1 MSTLSDGITTIEL
14 DDGLAWA
21 DEWAW
26 QPVAQS
32 ARRTITG
39 ALVVT
44 TQAVVA
50 GQPITLAAE
59 ADDKGWLTRAQLQQC
74 RTWAAVAGQVLT
86 LTYRGTAYS
95 VMWRVQD
102 GAIDARPVM
111 PWLDDDAQDNYRATL
126 RFMRT
131 T

>member
-1 MSTLSDGITTIEL
+1 MTTLSDGTTTIDL
-14 DDGLAWA
+14 PDALVWA
-21 DEWAW
+21 DELTWA
-26 QPVAQS
+26 PVAQT

-44 TQAVVA
+44 TQAMQA

-59 ADDKGWLTRAQLQQC
+59 RDDQGWITRAALLQC
-74 RTWAAVAGQVLT
+74 RAWAAIAGQVMT

-95 VMWRVQD
+95 VLWRLQD

-111 PWLDDDAQDNYRATL
+111 PWTDDAADDHYRATL

-131 T
+131 

>member
-1 MSTLSDGITTIEL
+1 MTTLSDGTTTIEL

-32 ARRTITG
+32 AKRSITG

-44 TQAVVA
+44 QQTVTA
-50 GQPITLAAE
+50 GQPMTLAAE
-59 ADDKGWLTRAQLQQC
+59 ADDKGWITRAQLLQC
-74 RTWAAVAGQVLT
+74 RTWAATQGLVLT

-95 VMWRVQD
+95 VIWRLQD

-111 PWLDDDAQDNYRATL
+111 PWLDDDLQDNYRATL

-131 T
+131 

>member
-1 MSTLSDGITTIEL
+1 MSTLSDGTTTIEL

-26 QPVAQS
+26 LPVAQS
-32 ARRTITG
+32 AKRSITG
-39 ALVVT
+39 AMVVT
-44 TQAVVA
+44 QQAVTA
-50 GQPITLAAE
+50 GQPMTLAAE
-59 ADDKGWLTRAQLQQC
+59 ADDKGWVTRAQLLQC
-74 RTWAAVAGQVLT
+74 RAWASTTGLVLT

-95 VMWRVQD
+95 VIWRLQD

-111 PWLDDDAQDNYRATL
+111 PWLDDDLQDNYRATL

-131 T
+131 